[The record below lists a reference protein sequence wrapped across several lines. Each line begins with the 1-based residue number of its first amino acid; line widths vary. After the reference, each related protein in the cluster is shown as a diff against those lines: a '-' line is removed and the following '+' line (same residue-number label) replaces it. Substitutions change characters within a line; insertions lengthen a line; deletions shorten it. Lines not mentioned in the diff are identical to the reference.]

1 MPNLDDLKKRIGSVK
16 STQKITKAMKMVA
29 AAKLRK
35 AQESAESS
43 RPYADSMRDLI
54 DAISSGYNPTSTERN
69 LLTGDENDNVHMLI
83 LFTSERGFCGGF
95 NSVVTK
101 SLREKIENLEKENK
115 TVKIICVGKK
125 GYDILKRQYSEIITE
140 VIDMRE
146 VKTVSYQDAKNI
158 SDKIIK
164 MFFDGEF
171 DKCSIFYNK
180 FQSVIS
186 QIPTEQQVG
195 PIELEEDSSEEKAAD
210 QSFFDFE
217 PGESEILVIADES
230 ADVEMGATDLLG
242 QAEHGPTSP
251 AILLTSSKQ
260 LAYSLEEEINLQ
272 LKTLSTADV
281 AGTAWKDY
289 GEIILV
295 DTKEE
300 LIRKADEIASEHVEV
315 LTKDP
320 DYFLNNLQNYG
331 SLFLGSETNVAYGD
345 KVIGTNHTLPTKKA
359 ARYTGGLW
367 VGKFIK
373 TVTYQKCTPQASKMI
388 GEYCSRL
395 CDIEGFAGHKKQADL
410 RVKRFDNK

>member
-29 AAKLRK
+29 AAKLRR

-83 LFTSERGFCGGF
+83 LFTSERGLCGGF

-186 QIPTEQQVG
+186 QIPTEQQVV

-217 PGESEILVIADES
+217 PGESEILEELLPLNFTIQIFKALLES
-230 ADVEMGATDLLG
+230 AASEQGARMSAMDNASRNASDMIDNLTLFYNRSR
-242 QAEHGPTSP
+242 QAVITKEL
-251 AILLTSSKQ
+251 I
-260 LAYSLEEEINLQ
+260 
-272 LKTLSTADV
+272 
-281 AGTAWKDY
+281 
-289 GEIILV
+289 EIISGAEAV
-295 DTKEE
+295 
-300 LIRKADEIASEHVEV
+300 
-315 LTKDP
+315 
-320 DYFLNNLQNYG
+320 
-331 SLFLGSETNVAYGD
+331 
-345 KVIGTNHTLPTKKA
+345 
-359 ARYTGGLW
+359 
-367 VGKFIK
+367 
-373 TVTYQKCTPQASKMI
+373 
-388 GEYCSRL
+388 
-395 CDIEGFAGHKKQADL
+395 
-410 RVKRFDNK
+410 